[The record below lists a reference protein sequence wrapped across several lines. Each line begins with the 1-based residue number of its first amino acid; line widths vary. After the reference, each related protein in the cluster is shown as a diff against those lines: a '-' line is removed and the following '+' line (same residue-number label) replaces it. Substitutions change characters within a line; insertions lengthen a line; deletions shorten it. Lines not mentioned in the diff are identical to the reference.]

1 MTTFLTH
8 LVTVVLWAISLLHVY
23 WACGGRW
30 AMGAVLPEFPNSS
43 KPVFTPT
50 PLMTWAVALA
60 LGMAGA
66 AVQLERWSPHPVFL
80 AMVYA
85 LAVVFSLRTIG
96 DFRYAGLFK
105 TTRATHFARMDSQIY
120 TPLCMVLASSLWF
133 LALN

>member
-30 AMGAVLPEFPNSS
+30 AMGAVLPEVPTSS
-43 KPVFTPT
+43 QLVFSPT

-66 AVQLERWSPHPVFL
+66 AVQLERWSPSTLSLWGVYIL
-80 AMVYA
+80 AG
-85 LAVVFSLRTIG
+85 VFSLRTIG

-105 TTRATHFARMDSQIY
+105 TIRSTHFARMDSQIY
-120 TPLCMVLASSLWF
+120 TPLCAVLAVSLWF